1 MRKASFIVV
10 LERGQ
15 WHVRHEATLAGP
27 YQGLVAA
34 AQAAHQSAEIARK
47 AGIASEVLFEEE
59 PFPPPPNQPRRKK
72 VKK

>member
-1 MRKASFIVV
+1 MLKASFIVV

-27 YQGLVAA
+27 YPGMVAA

-47 AGIASEVLFEEE
+47 AGLESEVLFEQEMS
-59 PFPPPPNQPRRKK
+59 PLDQVGRRRGQR
-72 VKK
+72 